1 MTNIDWFNFEKK
13 DLDFPIYNENPHIP
27 KWGWAVLFIASFF
40 GLIFSGL
47 PTIPGAMLSCVVVV
61 VPVLYF
67 LKWDYHAIFQK
78 PTLKEVGLAVVLF
91 AGYII
96 YAAAMNPVLEFFAIT
111 SSGTVSANSIDVIMM
126 LSLVFS
132 LMCEE
137 FLKFIP
143 FMFFMRVVYKYSNN
157 RKLAVIVSMILV
169 MLFFASIHAY
179 NFTMLI
185 FAIFIQGFGSIF
197 EFYGYIKTK
206 NIWIPY
212 ITHLCTDLFIFLVVF
227 LGF

>member
-13 DLDFPIYNENPHIP
+13 DLDFPIYNNNPHVP
-27 KWGWAVLFIASFF
+27 KWGWVVLFIALILGFIFTAIPTMFSA
-40 GLIFSGL
+40 IFSCL
-47 PTIPGAMLSCVVVV
+47 VLI

-78 PTLKEVGLAVVLF
+78 PTLKEICLAVALF
-91 AGYII
+91 VGYMI
-96 YAAAMNPVLEFFAIT
+96 YAFAMGSVLDVFSIT
-111 SSGTVSANSIDVIMM
+111 SSGTVDSSSINVMFILM
-126 LSLVFS
+126 SVFS
-132 LMCEE
+132 LMGEE

-143 FMFFMRVVYKYSNN
+143 FMFFMRVVYKYTNR
-157 RKLAVIVSMILV
+157 RKLAVILSMLLV
-169 MLFFASIHAY
+169 MLFFASLHAY

-206 NIWIPY
+206 NIWISY
-212 ITHLCTDLFIFLVVF
+212 ITHLCTDVSIFTMVI
-227 LGF
+227 LGA